1 MLMFKKSR
9 GKDSETMA
17 RQEVAVWMGRALS
30 SSEVT
35 MRFLLQLADVI
46 TLQQQVI
53 QALYE
58 GQSSQTQSAESS
70 EALQEMEQGM
80 SKNLQDRLNEIRD
93 QIQPIIK
100 SLDESCQTLEAML

>member
-9 GKDSETMA
+9 GNDRETMA

-30 SSEVT
+30 SSEVAL
-35 MRFLLQLADVI
+35 RFLLQLVDVI

-58 GQSSQTQSAESS
+58 RQSAQTQSAEAS
-70 EALQEMEQGM
+70 EALREMEQGL
-80 SKNLQDRLNEIRD
+80 SKDLQDRLGEIRE
-93 QIQPIIK
+93 QLHPILK